1 MVVVEFG
8 RENRNRNETIIQ
20 GIDMYIELAIF
31 ALFVLGY
38 SMVAGRLER
47 APASGPIVF
56 VAAGFLMGPLALAWF
71 DGDVSRTEL
80 RVIADLTLALILF
93 IDAANAD
100 LATLKRQF
108 RIPSRMLLVG
118 LPGVIFLGTLTAAL
132 LFDTLSLFEA
142 AIVGT
147 MLAATD
153 AALGKAVITNKAV
166 PKQIREGLNFES
178 GLNDGLCVPILFVFI
193 ALALGSGAEGGG
205 TMLALT
211 LVIQEL
217 GIGLVVGLGLTAVG
231 TWALGW
237 CRDKGWVTEIWKQV
251 TVPALAIAC
260 FAVAQS
266 LHGSGYIAAFTGGLL
281 FGFRAKEATHRLVL
295 ASEGIGETLALM
307 TWFVFGATVIGQSF
321 QYFTWEMLVYALLS
335 LTVIRML
342 PIFLSLSGTGESTA
356 SKLFLAWF
364 GPRGLASI
372 VFAIIVLNEGVPGGK
387 FIAMV
392 VVLTVFFSMVAHG
405 VSANPLARLLGQK
418 EGKKADAA

>member
-1 MVVVEFG
+1 
-8 RENRNRNETIIQ
+8 
-20 GIDMYIELAIF
+20 MYIELAIF
-31 ALFVLGY
+31 ALFVFCYTLV
-38 SMVAGRLER
+38 SGRLER

-56 VAAGFLMGPLALAWF
+56 VAAGFLMGPMVLAWF

-80 RVIADLTLALILF
+80 RVLADLTLALILF

-100 LATLKRQF
+100 LAVLKQQF

-118 LPGVIFLGTLTAAL
+118 LPGVILLGTLTAAV

-142 AIVGT
+142 AILGT

-153 AALGKAVITNKAV
+153 AALGKAVVTNDAV

-193 ALALGSGAEGGG
+193 ALALGSSGEASG
-205 TMLALT
+205 TMLALK

-217 GIGLVVGLGLTAVG
+217 GIGLVVGLGFTAVG
-231 TWALGW
+231 AKALRW
-237 CRDKGWVTEIWKQV
+237 CEDRGWVTEIWKQV
-251 TVPALAIAC
+251 TVVALAIAC
-260 FAVAQS
+260 FTVAQS

-281 FGFRAKEATHRLVL
+281 FGFRAEDATHRLVL
-295 ASEGIGETLALM
+295 AAEGTGETLALM
-307 TWFVFGATVIGQSF
+307 TWIVFGATVIGQSF
-321 QYFTWEMLVYALLS
+321 QYFTWEMLVFAVLS

-342 PIFLSLSGTGESTA
+342 PVFVSLTGTGESLS
-356 SKLFLAWF
+356 SKLFLGWF

-372 VFAIIVLNEGVPGGK
+372 VFAIIVLNKGVPGGE

-392 VVLTVFFSMVAHG
+392 VVLTVFLSLVAHG
-405 VSANPLARLLGQK
+405 ISANPLANLMGQK
-418 EGKKADAA
+418 ETDKADLE

>member
-1 MVVVEFG
+1 
-8 RENRNRNETIIQ
+8 
-20 GIDMYIELAIF
+20 MYIELAIF
-31 ALFVLGY
+31 ALFVFCY
-38 SMVAGRLER
+38 SLVSSRVER

-56 VAAGFLMGPLALAWF
+56 VAAGFLMGPLVLAWF
-71 DGDVSRTEL
+71 DGNVSRSEL
-80 RVIADLTLALILF
+80 RVLADLTLALILF

-100 LATLKRQF
+100 LAILKRQF

-118 LPGVIFLGTLTAAL
+118 LPGVIFLGTVTAAF

-142 AIVGT
+142 AILGT

-153 AALGKAVITNKAV
+153 AALGKAVVTNEAV

-193 ALALGSGAEGGG
+193 ALAIGTGSEGGG
-205 TMLALT
+205 TMAALK
-211 LVIQEL
+211 LVFQEL
-217 GIGLVVGLGLTAVG
+217 GIGLAVGLGLTAVG
-231 TWALGW
+231 LRALKW
-237 CRDKGWVTEIWKQV
+237 CHDQGWVTDIWKQV
-251 TVPALAIAC
+251 TVVALAIAC

-281 FGFRAKEATHRLVL
+281 FGFKAKEATHRLVL
-295 ASEGIGETLALM
+295 ASEGTGETLALM

-342 PIFLSLSGTGESTA
+342 PVFLSLSGTGESTA
-356 SKLFLAWF
+356 SKLFLGWF

-372 VFAIIVLNEGVPGGK
+372 VFAIIVVNKGVPEGK
-387 FIAMV
+387 FIGMV
-392 VVLTVFFSMVAHG
+392 VVLTVLLSLIAHG
-405 VSANPLARLLGQK
+405 VSANPLARLLGKK
-418 EGKKADAA
+418 EGRKEGAA